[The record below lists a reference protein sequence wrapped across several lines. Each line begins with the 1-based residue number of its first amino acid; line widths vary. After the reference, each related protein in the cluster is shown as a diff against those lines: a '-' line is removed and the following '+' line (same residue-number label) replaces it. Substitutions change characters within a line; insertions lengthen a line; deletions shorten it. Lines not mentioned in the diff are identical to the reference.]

1 MMSTPADTI
10 QRSMLVTGGLGFI
23 GSAFAKRAASAGSR
37 VVVLD
42 AMTYAADPT
51 SLAGRGDIEIVH
63 GSITDTLLVTTLLH
77 KYKVNTVVNFA
88 AESHV
93 DRSISDPG
101 NFMETNILGVYSL
114 LSSSLEHFQQL
125 STNDAQRF
133 RFVQISTDEVFGSLG
148 VTGFFTEESPY
159 DPRSPYSAS
168 KAAADHLV
176 SAWHHTYGLPTITTY
191 CTNNFGPYQ
200 YPEKLIPLLVHL
212 ALAGEALPIYG
223 DGANVRDWIYVED
236 HVSGVMQ
243 ALERGTPGGRYAFGG
258 GNERSNLVLAREVC
272 QILDEVAPRSDG
284 TSYAAQIAFVAD
296 RLGHDYRYAIRGVRA
311 ESELGYAPQHQF
323 TEALKATVVWH
334 VARAREQT
342 VAANLS

>member
-1 MMSTPADTI
+1 
-10 QRSMLVTGGLGFI
+10 MLVTGGYGFI
-23 GSAFAKRAASAGSR
+23 GSAFAKRAASAGNR

-42 AMTYAADPT
+42 AITYAADLT
-51 SLAGRGDIEIVH
+51 SLAGRNDIEVAR
-63 GSITDTLLVTTLLH
+63 GNITDTALVARLLQEH
-77 KYKVNTVVNFA
+77 QIDTVVNFA

-93 DRSISDPG
+93 DRSIAEPDT
-101 NFMETNILGVYSL
+101 FMQTNILGVFSL
-114 LSSSLEHFQQL
+114 LNASLARFQQL
-125 STNDAQRF
+125 SADDAQRF

-148 VTGFFTEESPY
+148 ENGLFTEESPY

-200 YPEKLIPLLVHL
+200 YPEKLIPHL
-212 ALAGEALPIYG
+212 IHCALAGKTLPIYG
-223 DGANVRDWIYVED
+223 DGSNVRDWIYVED

-243 ALERGTPGGRYAFGG
+243 ALERGAPGSRYAFGG
-258 GNERSNLVLAREVC
+258 GNERSNLALAREIC

-284 TSYAAQIAFVAD
+284 ASYVSQIEFVAD
-296 RLGHDYRYAIRGVRA
+296 RPGHDYRYAIDGARA

-323 TEALKATVVWH
+323 AEALKATVVWH
-334 VARAREQT
+334 VERARAQV
-342 VAANLS
+342 VAVAGS

>member
-1 MMSTPADTI
+1 MPASTNK
-10 QRSMLVTGGLGFI
+10 RSMLVTGGYGFI
-23 GSAFAKRAASAGSR
+23 GSAFAKRAASAGHR

-42 AMTYAADPT
+42 AITYAADLT
-51 SLAGRGDIEIVH
+51 SLAGRNDIEVAR
-63 GSITDTLLVTTLLH
+63 GNITDTALVARLLQEH
-77 KYKVNTVVNFA
+77 QIDTVVNFA

-93 DRSISDPG
+93 DRSIAEPDT
-101 NFMETNILGVYSL
+101 FMQTNILGVFLLLNASL
-114 LSSSLEHFQQL
+114 ARFQQL
-125 STNDAQRF
+125 SADDAQRF

-148 VTGFFTEESPY
+148 ENGLFTEESPY

-200 YPEKLIPLLVHL
+200 YPEKLIPHL
-212 ALAGEALPIYG
+212 IHCALAGKTLPIYG
-223 DGANVRDWIYVED
+223 DGSNVRDWIYVED

-243 ALERGTPGGRYAFGG
+243 ALERGAPGSRYAFGG
-258 GNERSNLVLAREVC
+258 GNERSNLALAREIC

-284 TSYAAQIAFVAD
+284 ASYVSQIEFVAD
-296 RLGHDYRYAIRGVRA
+296 RPGHDYRYAIDGARA

-323 TEALKATVVWH
+323 AEALKATVVWH
-334 VARAREQT
+334 VERARAQA
-342 VAANLS
+342 VAAAGS

>member
-1 MMSTPADTI
+1 
-10 QRSMLVTGGLGFI
+10 MLVTGGLGFI
-23 GSAFAKRAASAGSR
+23 GSAFAKRAASAGNK

-42 AMTYAADPT
+42 LMTYAADPT
-51 SLAGRGDIEIVH
+51 SLAGQSDIEIVR
-63 GSITDTLLVTTLLH
+63 GNITDTALVADLLQRHTI
-77 KYKVNTVVNFA
+77 NTVVNFA

-93 DRSISDPG
+93 DRSIVDPES
-101 NFMETNILGVYSL
+101 FMQTNILGVYSML
-114 LSSSLEHFQQL
+114 NASLARFQQL
-125 STNDAQRF
+125 STDDAQRF

-148 VTGFFTEESPY
+148 ETGHFTEESPY

-191 CTNNFGPYQ
+191 CTNNYGPFQ
-200 YPEKLIPLLVHL
+200 YPEKFIPHLVHR
-212 ALAGEALPIYG
+212 ALTGESLPIYG
-223 DGANVRDWIYVED
+223 DGSNVRDWIHVED

-258 GNERSNLVLAREVC
+258 GNERSNLALAQEIC

-284 TSYAAQIAFVAD
+284 ASYTSQIALVTD
-296 RLGHDYRYAIRGVRA
+296 RLGHDYRYAIDGARA

-323 TEALKATVVWH
+323 AEALKSTVIWH
-334 VARAREQT
+334 VGRAREQAT
-342 VAANLS
+342 VAASS

>member
-1 MMSTPADTI
+1 
-10 QRSMLVTGGLGFI
+10 MLVTGGLGFI
-23 GSAFAKRAASAGSR
+23 GSAFAKRAASAGNR

-42 AMTYAADPT
+42 AMTYAADPA
-51 SLAGRGDIEIVH
+51 SLTGRTDIEIVQ
-63 GSITDTLLVTTLLH
+63 GNIADTALVARLLKENQVD
-77 KYKVNTVVNFA
+77 TVVNFA

-93 DRSISDPG
+93 DRSIAGPDT
-101 NFMETNILGVYSL
+101 FMHTNILGVFSL
-114 LSSSLEHFQQL
+114 LTASLAHYQQL
-125 STNDAQRF
+125 SSDHAAGF
-133 RFVQISTDEVFGSLG
+133 RFLQISTDEVFGSLG
-148 VTGFFTEESPY
+148 KTGFFTEESPY

-200 YPEKLIPLLVHL
+200 YPEKLIPHLVYR

-223 DGANVRDWIYVED
+223 DGTNVRDWIYVED

-243 ALERGTPGGRYAFGG
+243 ALERGVPGGHYAFGG
-258 GNERSNLVLAREVC
+258 GNERSNLALAREIC

-284 TSYAAQIAFVAD
+284 ASYASQIALVAD
-296 RLGHDYRYAIRGVRA
+296 RLGHDYRYAIDGARA
-311 ESELGYAPQHQF
+311 KSELGYAPQHQF

-334 VARAREQT
+334 VARVRAQV
-342 VAANLS
+342 VAAAGV

>member
-1 MMSTPADTI
+1 
-10 QRSMLVTGGLGFI
+10 MLVTGGYGFI
-23 GSAFAKRAASAGSR
+23 GSAFAKRAASAGHR

-42 AMTYAADPT
+42 AITYAADLT
-51 SLAGRGDIEIVH
+51 SLAGRNDIEVIR
-63 GSITDTLLVTTLLH
+63 GNITDTALVARLLQEH
-77 KYKVNTVVNFA
+77 QIDTVVNFA

-93 DRSISDPG
+93 DRSIAEPDT
-101 NFMETNILGVYSL
+101 FMQTNILGVFLLLNASL
-114 LSSSLEHFQQL
+114 ARFQQL
-125 STNDAQRF
+125 SADDAQRF

-148 VTGFFTEESPY
+148 ENGLFTEESPY

-200 YPEKLIPLLVHL
+200 YPEKLIPHL
-212 ALAGEALPIYG
+212 IHCALAGKTLPIYG
-223 DGANVRDWIYVED
+223 DGSNVRDWIYVED

-243 ALERGTPGGRYAFGG
+243 ALERGAPGSRYAFGG
-258 GNERSNLVLAREVC
+258 GNERSNLALAREIC

-284 TSYAAQIAFVAD
+284 ASYVSQIEFVAD
-296 RLGHDYRYAIRGVRA
+296 RPGHDYRYAIDGARA

-323 TEALKATVVWH
+323 AEALKATVVWH
-334 VARAREQT
+334 VERARAQA
-342 VAANLS
+342 VAAAGS

>member
-1 MMSTPADTI
+1 MPASTNK
-10 QRSMLVTGGLGFI
+10 RSMLVTGGYGFI
-23 GSAFAKRAASAGSR
+23 GSAFAKRAASAGNR

-42 AMTYAADPT
+42 AMTYAADLT
-51 SLAGRGDIEIVH
+51 SLAGRNDIEVAR
-63 GSITDTLLVTTLLH
+63 GNITDTALVARLLQEH
-77 KYKVNTVVNFA
+77 QIDTVVNFA

-93 DRSISDPG
+93 DRSIAEPDT
-101 NFMETNILGVYSL
+101 FMQTNILGVFSL
-114 LSSSLEHFQQL
+114 LNASLARFQQL
-125 STNDAQRF
+125 SADDAQRF

-148 VTGFFTEESPY
+148 ENGLFTEESPY

-200 YPEKLIPLLVHL
+200 YSEKLIPHL
-212 ALAGEALPIYG
+212 IHCALAGETLPIYG
-223 DGANVRDWIYVED
+223 DGSNVRDWIYVED

-243 ALERGTPGGRYAFGG
+243 ALERGAPGSRYAFGG
-258 GNERSNLVLAREVC
+258 GNERSNLALAREIC

-284 TSYAAQIAFVAD
+284 ASYVSQIEFVAD
-296 RLGHDYRYAIRGVRA
+296 RPGHDYRYAIDGARA

-323 TEALKATVVWH
+323 AEALKATVVWH
-334 VARAREQT
+334 VERARAQ
-342 VAANLS
+342 VAAAAGS

>member
-1 MMSTPADTI
+1 MPASTNK
-10 QRSMLVTGGLGFI
+10 RSMLVTGGYGFI
-23 GSAFAKRAASAGSR
+23 GSAFAKRAASAGHR

-42 AMTYAADPT
+42 AMTYAADLT
-51 SLAGRGDIEIVH
+51 SLAGRNDIEVAR
-63 GSITDTLLVTTLLH
+63 GNITDTALVARLLQEH
-77 KYKVNTVVNFA
+77 QIDTVVNFA

-93 DRSISDPG
+93 DRSIAEPDT
-101 NFMETNILGVYSL
+101 FMQTNILGVFLLLNASL
-114 LSSSLEHFQQL
+114 ARFQQL
-125 STNDAQRF
+125 SADDAQRF

-148 VTGFFTEESPY
+148 ENGLFTEESPY

-200 YPEKLIPLLVHL
+200 YPEKLIPHL
-212 ALAGEALPIYG
+212 IHCALAGKTLPIYG
-223 DGANVRDWIYVED
+223 DGSNVRDWIYVED

-243 ALERGTPGGRYAFGG
+243 ALERGAPGSRYAFGG
-258 GNERSNLVLAREVC
+258 GNERSNLALAREIC

-284 TSYAAQIAFVAD
+284 ASYVSQIEFVAD
-296 RLGHDYRYAIRGVRA
+296 RPGHDYRYAIDGARA

-323 TEALKATVVWH
+323 AEALKATVVWH
-334 VARAREQT
+334 VERARAQA
-342 VAANLS
+342 VAAAGS

>member
-1 MMSTPADTI
+1 
-10 QRSMLVTGGLGFI
+10 MLVTGGYGFI
-23 GSAFAKRAASAGSR
+23 GSAFAKRAASAGHR

-42 AMTYAADPT
+42 AITYAADLT
-51 SLAGRGDIEIVH
+51 SLAGRNDIEVIR
-63 GSITDTLLVTTLLH
+63 GNITDTALVARLLQEH
-77 KYKVNTVVNFA
+77 QIDTVVNFA

-93 DRSISDPG
+93 DRSIAEPDT
-101 NFMETNILGVYSL
+101 FMQTNILGVFSL
-114 LSSSLEHFQQL
+114 LNASLARFQQL
-125 STNDAQRF
+125 SADDAQRF

-148 VTGFFTEESPY
+148 ENGLFTEESPY

-200 YPEKLIPLLVHL
+200 YPEKLIPHL
-212 ALAGEALPIYG
+212 IHCALAGETLPIYG
-223 DGANVRDWIYVED
+223 DGSNVRDWIYVED

-243 ALERGTPGGRYAFGG
+243 ALERGAPGSRYAFGG
-258 GNERSNLVLAREVC
+258 GNERSNLALAREIC

-284 TSYAAQIAFVAD
+284 ASYVSQIEFVAD
-296 RLGHDYRYAIRGVRA
+296 RLGHDYRYAIDGARA

-323 TEALKATVVWH
+323 AEALKATVVWH
-334 VARAREQT
+334 VERARAQ
-342 VAANLS
+342 VAAAAGS

>member
-1 MMSTPADTI
+1 MPASTNK
-10 QRSMLVTGGLGFI
+10 RSMLVTGGYGFI
-23 GSAFAKRAASAGSR
+23 GSAFAKRAASAGHR

-42 AMTYAADPT
+42 AITYAADLT
-51 SLAGRGDIEIVH
+51 SLAGRNDIEVAR
-63 GSITDTLLVTTLLH
+63 GNITDTALVVRLLQEH
-77 KYKVNTVVNFA
+77 QIDTVVNFA

-93 DRSISDPG
+93 DRSIAEPDT
-101 NFMETNILGVYSL
+101 FMQTNILGVFSL
-114 LSSSLEHFQQL
+114 LNASLARFQQL
-125 STNDAQRF
+125 SADDAQRF

-148 VTGFFTEESPY
+148 ENGLFTEESPY

-200 YPEKLIPLLVHL
+200 YPEKLIPHL
-212 ALAGEALPIYG
+212 IHCALAGKTLPIYG
-223 DGANVRDWIYVED
+223 DGSNVRDWIYVED

-243 ALERGTPGGRYAFGG
+243 ALERGAPGSRYAFGG
-258 GNERSNLVLAREVC
+258 GNERSNLALAREIC

-284 TSYAAQIAFVAD
+284 ASYVSQIEFVAD
-296 RLGHDYRYAIRGVRA
+296 RPGHDYRYAIDGARA

-323 TEALKATVVWH
+323 AEALKATVVWH
-334 VARAREQT
+334 VERARAQ
-342 VAANLS
+342 VAAAAGS